1 MIYLKTGIGVEL
13 RGEDMLISS
22 LQSNFSGEVFT
33 HFKRIANYRQ
43 RDKEDLRR
51 ELTQFFKSCGLA
63 KDNIVL
69 GIPRRDIIL
78 RQLDLPVEVAD
89 NLKQVIQYQVQSFE
103 PTEEDRFYYDYAVLD
118 TNGSK
123 KRLAILLAMVRKSLL
138 DDHLQLLL
146 ALGIRPTL
154 VIGSSMALSNM
165 FLRRRKDLRDKTFI
179 LADLTSSSM
188 ELLALHQGT
197 LAYSRE
203 VPKENNQRW
212 ADLTLRELN
221 EAASKIRLGPEDTLE
236 RIILAGE
243 TAEIAH
249 TEIAAVIPDCELL
262 KNTPDFEIP
271 GESKFHIQEAASSL
285 GLAYTGMTRHP
296 SIKLNLLPE
305 DLRIRQTRWAYVP
318 AVILGLAVLTLL
330 AALAFHRT
338 FQNRAL
344 VRKLDQ
350 EIQALKGPV
359 DRVQSLRGQTEALEG
374 RIRAFE
380 DRLRNKDMNLEIL
393 RELTN
398 ILPSDT
404 YLTTYTY
411 RDGTIQMGG
420 SSASAPKLIAE
431 LEKSPL
437 LKDVTQKGGI
447 FKEPQTGKDRFS
459 FEAKLEK

>member
-1 MIYLKTGIGVEL
+1 
-13 RGEDMLISS
+13 
-22 LQSNFSGEVFT
+22 
-33 HFKRIANYRQ
+33 
-43 RDKEDLRR
+43 
-51 ELTQFFKSCGLA
+51 
-63 KDNIVL
+63 
-69 GIPRRDIIL
+69 
-78 RQLDLPVEVAD
+78 
-89 NLKQVIQYQVQSFE
+89 
-103 PTEEDRFYYDYAVLD
+103 
-118 TNGSK
+118 
-123 KRLAILLAMVRKSLL
+123 
-138 DDHLQLLL
+138 
-146 ALGIRPTL
+146 
-154 VIGSSMALSNM
+154 
-165 FLRRRKDLRDKTFI
+165 
-179 LADLTSSSM
+179 
-188 ELLALHQGT
+188 
-197 LAYSRE
+197 
-203 VPKENNQRW
+203 
-212 ADLTLRELN
+212 
-221 EAASKIRLGPEDTLE
+221 
-236 RIILAGE
+236 
-243 TAEIAH
+243 
-249 TEIAAVIPDCELL
+249 
-262 KNTPDFEIP
+262 
-271 GESKFHIQEAASSL
+271 
-285 GLAYTGMTRHP
+285 MTRRP

-318 AVILGLAVLTLL
+318 AVILGLAVLALL

-359 DRVQSLRGQTEALEG
+359 DRVQSVRGQTEALEG